1 MVAGK
6 VFENCYK
13 FNPNR
18 AKHAS
23 NHAKKYK
30 YSSQKDHFH
39 GKIITCILCIPP
51 GYATV
56 SWYSLFRTF
65 RTVLKRCT

>member
-18 AKHAS
+18 VKHAS

-39 GKIITCILCIPP
+39 GKIIKLQGNKLAFFSCCPLPH
-51 GYATV
+51 
-56 SWYSLFRTF
+56 LFS
-65 RTVLKRCT
+65 